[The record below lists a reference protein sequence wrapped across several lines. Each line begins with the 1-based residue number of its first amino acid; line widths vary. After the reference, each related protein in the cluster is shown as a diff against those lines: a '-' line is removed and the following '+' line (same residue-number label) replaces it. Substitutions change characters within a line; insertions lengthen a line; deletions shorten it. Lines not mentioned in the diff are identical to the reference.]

1 MSVKRKVNNPI
12 FLEETEEFCGE
23 EMNPF
28 VALKVEE
35 EKSTPVPVVSK
46 DANSS
51 PSVPAEKPRRRR
63 RSIAFR
69 SWINSLFNA
78 VL

>member
-1 MSVKRKVNNPI
+1 M
-12 FLEETEEFCGE
+12 FLEDTEEFCGE

-35 EKSTPVPVVSK
+35 EKSTPVPIVIK
-46 DANSS
+46 DANSNPTAS
-51 PSVPAEKPRRRR
+51 AEKPRRRR